1 MIELWAA
8 ESGVNVMCIKI
19 LLMLLMKAHFTDD
32 PTSGAR
38 SCKYG
43 VNIAAFTMDWGLL
56 VSSGPGE
63 KYQNT

>member
-8 ESGVNVMCIKI
+8 ESGVNVMCVKI

-43 VNIAAFTMDWGLL
+43 VNIAAFTMD
-56 VSSGPGE
+56 
-63 KYQNT
+63 